1 MTEASL
7 LGPSQILSYLYLGSK
22 QDAKSLS
29 TLQKLNIKSIINCTP
44 KRSDDPENGCSNY
57 YEKSKQFVYCR
68 IPVFDNRGE
77 NILKYL
83 DMSYKFI
90 EENRHYG
97 NILVHCHKGISRSV
111 SIVIGYMM
119 KKNDLN
125 YEESLT
131 HIQMFR
137 PIAQP
142 NESFEEQLRTYQPN
156 REQSIYNDCGP
167 VSTVNA
173 QASIGPVGPSKANDK
188 EKSEENLDVTNT
200 DVSVLEDTHP
210 DDGRSSK
217 KPRVT

>member
-7 LGPSQILSYLYLGSK
+7 LGPSQILSYLYIGSK

-29 TLQKLNIKSIINCTP
+29 TLQKLNIKSVINCTP

-57 YEKSKQFVYCR
+57 YEKSKQVVYCR

-83 DMSYKFI
+83 DISYKFI

-119 KKNDLN
+119 KKSDLN
-125 YEESLT
+125 YEEALS

-156 REQSIYNDCGP
+156 REQSIYNDSGP
-167 VSTVNA
+167 VSTVTS
-173 QASIGPVGPSKANDK
+173 QASIGPVGPSKVND
-188 EKSEENLDVTNT
+188 SENTEERSDLTSSSLNL
-200 DVSVLEDTHP
+200 SEDN

-217 KPRVT
+217 KQRVI